1 MVKLLHHSG
10 QLCMLVSFFQL
21 EMVVHQAIRQ
31 QSTND
36 ILISTS
42 VQVEGSPCDAASY
55 DVDDVFLERVER
67 ALQGL
72 ETLPLEQNDA

>member
-1 MVKLLHHSG
+1 MY
-10 QLCMLVSFFQL
+10 VSEFFQL
-21 EMVVHQAIRQ
+21 EIVVHQAIWQ

-36 ILISTS
+36 IPISTS
-42 VQVEGSPCDAASY
+42 VEVEGSPCDAASY